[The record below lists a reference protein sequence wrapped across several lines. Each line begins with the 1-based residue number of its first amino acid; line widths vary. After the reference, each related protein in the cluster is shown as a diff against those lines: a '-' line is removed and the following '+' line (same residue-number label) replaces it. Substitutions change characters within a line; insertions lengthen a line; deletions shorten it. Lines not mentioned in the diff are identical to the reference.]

1 MLQCIKTIN
10 NFKNKNMTK
19 SKQNKKNSIVS
30 GIVAALIGVG
40 AAVTGTLFFKEKK
53 NRDKVKKVLSKAKN
67 KVVGYAK
74 K

>member
-1 MLQCIKTIN
+1 
-10 NFKNKNMTK
+10 MTK